1 MKKKYFLILLSSIFL
16 LLTSCQT
23 NKVSSS
29 SNINTTNSTIDTS
42 TTIPTTVGTTTEI
55 NFKNNYDI
63 EFENLKNYILNNSN
77 SSNDGSVYATI
88 YSDSLY
94 NDLSY
99 SIKLSYKEST
109 NTINVFFGANL
120 DSTSDNN
127 GFSCLI
133 SFPNKQPNSFQGTYY
148 KEKGTYCPG
157 LVFFSLNKDYS
168 NSNHDYTITSVTS
181 GNESDITPVINRC
194 IQNIL
199 YGLDSISI
207 KLKNLGFINCNS
219 GDFNL
224 SYGNLPTYQPKS
236 TSTTTV
242 DIEEERRKQAYDY
255 LASDILTIGTYDSSY
270 KGYVYTFKT
279 ESKAEHKLIY
289 QSEKNRIILLFSY
302 DSQASTNFIYF
313 YENNKKITGY
323 CTFVGSSSF
332 ATINYEIPSN
342 FSKNSAVTMTNCSST
357 NSSVMK
363 TMIEI
368 ASADTKISL
377 NAFSEFLTSESSYY
391 ELYFFGLYNY
401 SN

>member
-1 MKKKYFLILLSSIFL
+1 MKKRIVILTLFFSFMLSL
-16 LLTSCQT
+16 LVSCGSNSKSGDNT
-23 NKVSSS
+23 N
-29 SNINTTNSTIDTS
+29 
-42 TTIPTTVGTTTEI
+42 TTIPTSVGTTTEI
-55 NFKNNYDI
+55 NFKKNYDI

-77 SSNDGSVYATI
+77 SSNDGSIYTTI

-94 NDLSY
+94 SDLSY
-99 SIKLSYKEST
+99 SIKLGYKEST

-120 DSTSDNN
+120 DSNSDNN

-219 GDFNL
+219 GDFYL

-236 TSTTTV
+236 TNTTPV
-242 DIEEERRKQAYDY
+242 DIEEERRKQAYNY
-255 LASDILTIGTYDSSY
+255 LASEILTIGTYDSSY

-279 ESKAEHKLIY
+279 ESNGEHKLIY
-289 QSEKNRIILLFSY
+289 QSEKDRIILLFNY
-302 DSQASTNFIYF
+302 DATQTTTNFIYF

-323 CTFVGSSSF
+323 CAFVGSSSF

-357 NSSVMK
+357 NSSVM
-363 TMIEI
+363 TSMIEI

-377 NAFSEFLTSESSYY
+377 NAFSEFLTLESNYSLYY
-391 ELYFFGLYNY
+391 FGLNNY